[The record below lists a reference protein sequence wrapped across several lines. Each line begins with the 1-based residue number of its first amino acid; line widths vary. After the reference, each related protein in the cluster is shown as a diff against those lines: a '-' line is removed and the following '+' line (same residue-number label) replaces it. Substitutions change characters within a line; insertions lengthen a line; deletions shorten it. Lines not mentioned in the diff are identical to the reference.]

1 LDQAAEM
8 VIDKGE
14 LIPER
19 IMIDNVTDIL
29 RSDRVMR
36 VNG

>member
-1 LDQAAEM
+1 LDQTAEM

-19 IMIDNVTDIL
+19 IMIDNVTDTAKKQPV
-29 RSDRVMR
+29 RE
-36 VNG
+36 G